1 MPKYLFIIHDEGD
14 TTKITGATV
23 RSDSFEVDTSKY
35 KETQSI
41 DLFNTVQELVKD
53 TELHYKSD
61 HSGEL
66 MIDDLKQTK
75 IDSLSIRKMSTIQRG
90 RLLINQR
97 IDVVSLMGFAKFII
111 LNNYMADAGFFIT
124 DENREEKYLEII
136 NTNNQ
141 TLIAKLEEYLEAKD
155 KISQDLYWYT
165 HFSTFQDSV
174 ESASS
179 EEKIAIAFETFNSL
193 FN

>member
-1 MPKYLFIIHDEGD
+1 MPKYLFIIYDEGD
-14 TTKITGATV
+14 STKITGTTV
-23 RSDSFEVDTSKY
+23 RNDSFEVDTALY
-35 KETQSI
+35 RETESI
-41 DLFNTVQELVKD
+41 DFFNTVKDLLKD
-53 TELHYKSD
+53 TELRFDSK

-66 MIDDLKQTK
+66 TVADLKQNK
-75 IDSLSIRKMSTIQRG
+75 FDALQVKKFSTLQRG

-136 NTNNQ
+136 NTNDQ
-141 TLIAKLEEYLEAKD
+141 KLIGKLEEYLEAKD
-155 KISQDLYWYT
+155 VISQDLYWHSHYSD
-165 HFSTFQDSV
+165 FKNAV
-174 ESASS
+174 ETASS
-179 EEKIAIAFETFNSL
+179 EEKVELAFETFNSM

>member
-1 MPKYLFIIHDEGD
+1 MPKYLFIIYNEGD
-14 TTKITGATV
+14 TSRITGTTV
-23 RSDSFEVDTSKY
+23 RNDSFEVDPDLY

-41 DLFNTVQELVKD
+41 DFFNTVSQLVKEG
-53 TELHYKSD
+53 ELRFNSN

-66 MIDDLKQTK
+66 TVDDLKQTK
-75 IDSLSIRKMSTIQRG
+75 FDALQLKKYSILQRG

-136 NTNNQ
+136 NANDTA
-141 TLIAKLEEYLEAKD
+141 LISKLEEYLEAKD
-155 KISQDLYWYT
+155 TISQDLYWYS
-165 HFSTFQDSV
+165 HFSTFKDAV

-179 EEKIAIAFETFNSL
+179 EEKVDFAFETFNSL